1 LRQVFLTLLFAVG
14 HGAFFCAMACGRKV
28 RAPDG
33 FLGEIMADNSE
44 QFSFFR
50 RWIVFVTSA
59 TGIFM
64 AMLCATS
71 VNVALPI
78 LEKEFSAS
86 LSGIQWVVT
95 SYLLT
100 ISSVLPVFGWAG
112 DMIQRRRVIA
122 VGFFLFGLGGFLCS
136 QATSL
141 SQLIFSR
148 VVQGIGAGMESANSY
163 AALTAV
169 FPVNQRGKVFGMQ
182 GSIVALGSISGPS
195 IGGFLL
201 EYFSWHSIFYV
212 TLPFAV
218 LGVALS
224 LAYMP
229 KAPPRKADSFDFVGA
244 IVLIGAIAT
253 FILALSQW
261 GRIGWTDAE
270 IAFFGLLSLALFALL
285 LYWERRTKSPLI
297 DIGMFRNKIFLSGNM
312 AGLCSFL
319 ALNANSMLMPFYLH
333 KILDATP
340 KTMGMVMITFPVALI
355 VVAPLSGA
363 LSDRYGA
370 PRFSVTG
377 MSLMMLALLLLAFVS
392 RYETLWPIVCAL
404 ALFGAG
410 NGMFQSPNNSTTLA
424 VIPPEKHGMAGSI
437 IALMRN
443 FGAVVGIALSVRICD
458 LVSEIYMAGR
468 TATPELEKAAFMQGY
483 QVALVLGAA
492 FAALGIF
499 CSLAKRKNIA
509 ESKNV

>member
-1 LRQVFLTLLFAVG
+1 
-14 HGAFFCAMACGRKV
+14 
-28 RAPDG
+28 
-33 FLGEIMADNSE
+33 MADNSE

-50 RWIVFVTSA
+50 RWIVFGTAA

-78 LEKEFSAS
+78 LEQEFSAS

-95 SYLLT
+95 AYLLT
-100 ISSVLPVFGWAG
+100 ISSVLPVFGWLG
-112 DMIQRRRVIA
+112 DMLQRKRVIA
-122 VGFFLFGLGGFLCS
+122 AGFFLFGLGGFLCS
-136 QATSL
+136 QSTSL
-141 SQLIFSR
+141 EQLILAR
-148 VVQGIGAGMESANSY
+148 IVQGIGASMESANSY

-195 IGGFLL
+195 IGGFLI
-201 EYFSWHSIFYV
+201 EYFDWHSIFYV
-212 TLPFAV
+212 TLPFAL
-218 LGVALS
+218 LGVILA

-229 KAPPRKADSFDFVGA
+229 KAPPRKAGGFDIVGA
-244 IVLIGAIAT
+244 LVLICAIAV

-261 GRIGWTDAE
+261 GRPGWTDAE
-270 IAFFGLLSLALFALL
+270 IAVYGVVSLALFGFL
-285 LYWERRTKSPLI
+285 LYWENRVKSPLI
-297 DIGMFRNKIFLSGNM
+297 DIEMFRNKIFLSGNM

-333 KILDATP
+333 KILGATP
-340 KTMGMVMITFPVALI
+340 KTMGMVMITFPIALI
-355 VVAPLSGA
+355 IVAPLSGA

-370 PRFSVTG
+370 PKFAVTG
-377 MSLMMLALLLLAFVS
+377 MSLMAAALLLLAFVA
-392 RYETLWPIVCAL
+392 RYETLWPIICTL
-404 ALFGAG
+404 ALFGMG

-443 FGAVVGIALSVRICD
+443 FGAVVGIAVSVRVCD
-458 LVSEIYMAGR
+458 LVTEIYIKGKDL
-468 TATPELEKAAFMQGY
+468 TPELEKAAFMQGY
-483 QVALVLGAA
+483 QVALVIGAL
-492 FAALGIF
+492 FAALGVF
-499 CSLAKRKNIA
+499 CSLTKGKSIA